1 MAEASEEPARQYVR
15 MRNERTES
23 SGRTMSVSLDPDDNL
38 DVSGD
43 SFHPDPMPGSD
54 SGDHEWR
61 YKIMNSDLPELIGL
75 LGGNTGDDIIEVVAE
90 NFSGS
95 EADEF
100 ERIVDNSGIE
110 KVGYWCWP

>member
-1 MAEASEEPARQYVR
+1 
-15 MRNERTES
+15 MRNEWTKS
-23 SGRTMSVSLDPDDNL
+23 SGRTMSASLDPDDNL
-38 DVSGD
+38 EVSGD
-43 SFHPDPMPGSD
+43 SFHPDLMPGSD